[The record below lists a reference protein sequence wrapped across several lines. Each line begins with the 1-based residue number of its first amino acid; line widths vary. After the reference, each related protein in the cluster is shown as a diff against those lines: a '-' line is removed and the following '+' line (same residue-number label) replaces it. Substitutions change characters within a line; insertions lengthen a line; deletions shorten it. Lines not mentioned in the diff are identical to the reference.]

1 MVTYI
6 VRRLVTAVLILL
18 AASFLVYLLTAASG
32 DPLAQYRQSSLP
44 NKEQLIQQRIQLLNL
59 NTPAPL
65 RYFDWLGGAA
75 GCLVPFV
82 ATCDLGQSIA
92 GIEVTTLLARAM
104 GQTIQLVT
112 AATIL
117 AIIIGIALGII
128 TALRQYSGLDYG
140 VTFMA
145 FLFFSLP
152 IFWIAVLLKEYGAI
166 GFNNFL
172 NQPNISLFAM
182 GIIGLVAGFICYL
195 VPKSGVK
202 RKLIAA
208 AMGLVAAVVI
218 CWYLDVSGWFVTPGF
233 GAIGVALMGVAVAYL
248 VTSLTAG
255 LRNRKALY
263 SALITVGLGMVAY
276 FVIQP
281 LLDLA
286 TILMIVLLAVGAIL
300 VGVAVGYLMGG
311 YDRRQ
316 SMNAAGLTAFLMGF
330 VILLDRYM
338 QSWPEYFNHGRVNG
352 RPIATIGSSTP
363 NLEGNFWIAGLD
375 IFTHLLLPTIALML
389 ISLASYS
396 RYSRASMLE
405 IMNQDYIRTARAK
418 GLTERTVVMRHAF
431 RNALIPLAT
440 LVAFDIGAL
449 IGGAIITE
457 AVFAFSGMGQLFVD
471 ALTAV
476 DPNPVMGV
484 FLITGILAMVFNL
497 VADLIYSVLDPRVR
511 VKA

>member
-18 AASFLVYLLTAASG
+18 AASFIVYLLTAASG
-32 DPLAQYRQSSLP
+32 DPLAQFRQSNLP

-59 NTPAPL
+59 NVPAPL
-65 RYFDWLGGAA
+65 RYFEWLGGAA
-75 GCLVPFV
+75 GCLVPFA
-82 ATCDLGQSIA
+82 ATCDLGQSVE
-92 GIEVTTLLARAM
+92 GIEVTTLLVRAM
-104 GQTIQLVT
+104 GQTILLVT
-112 AATIL
+112 AATVL
-117 AIIIGIALGII
+117 AVLIGIALGII

-152 IFWIAVLLKEYGAI
+152 IFWVAVLLKEYGAI

-172 NQPNISLFAM
+172 NEPNITLSSVI
-182 GIIGLVAGFICYL
+182 IIGLIGAFACYL
-195 VPKSGVK
+195 IANGNVK
-202 RKLIAA
+202 RKFIGAGIGFVIAA
-208 AMGLVAAVVI
+208 GLI
-218 CWYLDVSGWFVTPGF
+218 WFLDATGWFLIPGF
-233 GAIGVALMGVAVAYL
+233 GAVGIALIGVAIAYGVTML
-248 VTSLTAG
+248 TSG

-263 SALITVGLGMVAY
+263 AALITVGLGLVAY
-276 FVIQP
+276 FAIQP

-286 TILMIVLLAVGAIL
+286 TPLMIFLLAIAAVLVGAV
-300 VGVAVGYLMGG
+300 VGFLMGG

-330 VILLDRYM
+330 VILLDRFM
-338 QSWPEYFNHGRVNG
+338 QAWPEYFNNSRIRG

-363 NLEGNFWIAGLD
+363 NLEGNFWISGLD
-375 IFTHLLLPTIALML
+375 TYTHLLLPTIALML

-457 AVFAFSGMGQLFVD
+457 AVFAFSGMGQLFIQ
-471 ALTAV
+471 ALLAS

-484 FLITGILAMVFNL
+484 FLITGILALVFNL
-497 VADLIYSVLDPRVR
+497 VADLVYSVLDPRVR

>member
-18 AASFLVYLLTAASG
+18 AASFIVYLLTAASG
-32 DPLAQYRQSSLP
+32 DPLAQFRQSNLP
-44 NKEQLIQQRIQLLNL
+44 NKEQLIQQRIQLLDL
-59 NTPAPL
+59 NVPAPL

-75 GCLVPFV
+75 GCLVPFA
-82 ATCDLGQSIA
+82 ATCDLGQSVEGIA
-92 GIEVTTLLARAM
+92 VTTLLARAM
-104 GQTIQLVT
+104 GQTILLVT
-112 AATIL
+112 AATVL
-117 AIIIGIALGII
+117 AVLIGIALGII

-152 IFWIAVLLKEYGAI
+152 IFWVAVLLKEYGAI

-172 NQPNISLFAM
+172 NEPNITVSSVI
-182 GIIGLVAGFICYL
+182 IIGLVGAFTCYL
-195 VPKSGVK
+195 IANGNVK
-202 RKLIAA
+202 RKFVGAAIGFVISAGLI
-208 AMGLVAAVVI
+208 
-218 CWYLDVSGWFVTPGF
+218 WFLDATGWFLTPGF
-233 GAIGVALMGVAVAYL
+233 GAVGIAIMGVAIAYG
-248 VTSLTAG
+248 VTMLTSG

-263 SALITVGLGMVAY
+263 SALITVGLGLVAY
-276 FVIQP
+276 FAIQP

-286 TILMIVLLAVGAIL
+286 TPLMIFLLAIAAVLVGAV
-300 VGVAVGYLMGG
+300 VGFLMGG

-330 VILLDRYM
+330 VILLDRFM
-338 QSWPEYFNHGRVNG
+338 QAWPEYFNNSRIRG

-375 IFTHLLLPTIALML
+375 TYTHLLLPTIALML

-457 AVFAFSGMGQLFVD
+457 AVFAFSGMGQLFIQ
-471 ALTAV
+471 ALLAS

-484 FLITGILAMVFNL
+484 FLITGILALVFNL
-497 VADLIYSVLDPRVR
+497 VADLVYSVLDPRVR